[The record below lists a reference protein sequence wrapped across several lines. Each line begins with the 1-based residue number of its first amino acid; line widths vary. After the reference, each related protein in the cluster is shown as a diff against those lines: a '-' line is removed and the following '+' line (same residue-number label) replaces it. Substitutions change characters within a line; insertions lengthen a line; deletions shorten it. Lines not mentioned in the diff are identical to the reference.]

1 MSRRLRRQRAAEDGL
16 ASVAGGAV
24 TSDRLLHAARLKGR
38 DATPLI
44 QSLVGRSL
52 PSAADLA
59 RAFVP
64 RGGMTRLEPELVI
77 PCRRA
82 AQLIGEELLR
92 RERCVPLDLLGDI
105 CILAVEAGRAET
117 AVRAVRGAIQR
128 DVLPVIAKASDLD
141 QALEQ
146 LPAAPLALSLG
157 PLRRKDSR
165 VHERF
170 RTLVMEREAL
180 DAISLG
186 EERGGTR

>member
-1 MSRRLRRQRAAEDGL
+1 MSRRLRRQRAAEDAL

-24 TSDRLLHAARLKGR
+24 TSDRLLQSARLKGR
-38 DATPLI
+38 DAIPLI
-44 QSLVGRSL
+44 QSLAGRSL
-52 PSAADLA
+52 PSAAELA

-64 RGGMTRLEPELVI
+64 RCGAACLKPELVQ

-92 RERCVPLDLLGDI
+92 RERCVPLELLDDI
-105 CILAVEAGRAET
+105 CILAVEAGQAES
-117 AVRAVRGAIQR
+117 AVRAVRAAIQR
-128 DVLPVIAKASDLD
+128 DVVPVIAKASDLD

-146 LPAAPLALSLG
+146 LPPAPHALSLG

-170 RTLVMEREAL
+170 RTLVMEREVL
-180 DAISLG
+180 DAIPLDR
-186 EERGGTR
+186 ERGGAR